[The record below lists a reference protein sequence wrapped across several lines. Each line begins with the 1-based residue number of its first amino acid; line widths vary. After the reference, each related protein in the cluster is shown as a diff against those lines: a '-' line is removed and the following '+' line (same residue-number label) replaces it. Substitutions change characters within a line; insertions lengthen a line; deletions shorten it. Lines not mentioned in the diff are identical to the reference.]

1 MQLEQ
6 LIPLLHFSPEIEQAL
21 CQIIA
26 ERETTISEFSK
37 NAYIGE
43 YLCFPICRHILLNR
57 LATFVYL
64 LPQIYQKYRDK
75 GVEESVIL
83 DTFRDIS
90 LRANSLFQ
98 NTGKIGLTKDDVIW
112 LRHIFHAE
120 LFQIGSMQFQPF
132 EMVYLDNTDEGQ
144 DPFMT
149 FLPEAKAVLPKG
161 TPVINCHIPHGA
173 DLSPEAVEYSLS
185 QAKLFFEKTFPEV
198 SYRAFV
204 CYSWLLYPPMRQYL
218 KEDSNIFKFAER
230 FEVIGSRCDY
240 LMAFKHLFPYGKA
253 AAFQHST
260 SLLRSALDHKKS
272 FGFACG
278 TIRI

>member
-173 DLSPEAVEYSLS
+173 RPLPRSGGVLPIA
-185 QAKLFFEKTFPEV
+185 
-198 SYRAFV
+198 
-204 CYSWLLYPPMRQYL
+204 
-218 KEDSNIFKFAER
+218 
-230 FEVIGSRCDY
+230 
-240 LMAFKHLFPYGKA
+240 GKA
-253 AAFQHST
+253 LF
-260 SLLRSALDHKKS
+260 
-272 FGFACG
+272 
-278 TIRI
+278 